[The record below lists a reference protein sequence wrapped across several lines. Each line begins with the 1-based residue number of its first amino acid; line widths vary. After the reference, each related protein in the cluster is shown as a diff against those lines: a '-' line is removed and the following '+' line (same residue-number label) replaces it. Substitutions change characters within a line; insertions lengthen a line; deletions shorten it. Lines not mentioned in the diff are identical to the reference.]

1 MFLKNKNII
10 FKIRRSKVTDYA
22 ALNVFFAPKAPNYEG
37 VELMCQLNA
46 MFALDQNV
54 PDSFTNRIVGFILG
68 ETRAQSSSTHLCR
81 ETLVNKQL
89 FKCV

>member
-1 MFLKNKNII
+1 
-10 FKIRRSKVTDYA
+10 
-22 ALNVFFAPKAPNYEG
+22 
-37 VELMCQLNA
+37 MCRLNA

-54 PDSFTNRIVGFILG
+54 PDSFTNLIVGFILG
-68 ETRAQSSSTHLCR
+68 ETRAQSSSTYLCR